1 MGIKIL
7 GTGRYVP
14 EQIVT
19 NDDLSKYVETND
31 EWIRTRTGIA
41 QRHISGW
48 EPTWYMG
55 LKAAEKAIEK
65 AGINAEDIGIVIG
78 CTISSDFH
86 TPAMANI
93 IQGKL
98 GAVNAL
104 SFDLNAACSG
114 FVYAVDTAR
123 RFLETDGNM
132 KYAIVVAS
140 ENLSRVVDFNDRNTC
155 ILFGDGAAAAV
166 ISKSD
171 TLYSSYLGSDGSIA
185 NVLFARSV
193 NTNGKFAVESD
204 FNDGFEGDN
213 MHAIYQ
219 NGKEVYKF
227 AVKALPHAFEKS
239 AEKIGISANEIDLF
253 VPHQANLRI
262 LETAAKN
269 LGVSMDNFF
278 VSLDKFGNTSS
289 ASIPIALDIALEE
302 NKIKNG
308 DKICLVGFGAGLTSA
323 SIIMEF

>member
-55 LKAAEKAIEK
+55 LKAAEKAVEK
-65 AGINAEDIGIVIG
+65 AGINIEDVGMIIG
-78 CTISSDFH
+78 CTISNDFH

-123 RFLETDGNM
+123 RFLETDENM

-171 TLYSSYLGSDGSIA
+171 ALYSSYLGSDGSIA

-193 NTNGKFAVESD
+193 NTNEKFAVESD
-204 FNDGFEGDN
+204 FNDGFDGN
-213 MHAIYQ
+213 KMHTIYQ

-227 AVKALPHAFEKS
+227 AVKALPQAFEKS
-239 AEKIGISANEIDLF
+239 AEKISISANEIDLF
-253 VPHQANLRI
+253 IPHQANLRI

-269 LGVSMDNFF
+269 LDVSMDKFF